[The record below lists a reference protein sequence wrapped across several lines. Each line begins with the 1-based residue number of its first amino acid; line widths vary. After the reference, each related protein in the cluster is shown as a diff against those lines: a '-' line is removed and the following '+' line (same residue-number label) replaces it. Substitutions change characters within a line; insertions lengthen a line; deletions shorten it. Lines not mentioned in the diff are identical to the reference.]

1 LFIAVRRTGTFFVV
15 FFAAFLPT
23 DPAAFFVAIVQ
34 WLILGQMLHGNHPVT
49 AIIPPSD
56 ACSMGPDLSQRSTH
70 TMSTRPTLPC
80 CRRALVK
87 GKDQVVIETT
97 AGQRITLDDASAS
110 ILIQDT
116 NGNTLRLDP
125 SGITIQAAAKVV
137 LSSSQL
143 EISAGMVTVNAGM
156 AKFSGVIQ
164 ADTLIA
170 NSVVASSYTP
180 GAGNIW
186 RGRRRGENLV
196 KSP

>member
-1 LFIAVRRTGTFFVV
+1 
-15 FFAAFLPT
+15 
-23 DPAAFFVAIVQ
+23 
-34 WLILGQMLHGNHPVT
+34 
-49 AIIPPSD
+49 
-56 ACSMGPDLSQRSTH
+56 
-70 TMSTRPTLPC
+70 MSTRPPLPC

-87 GKDQVVIETT
+87 GKDQLVIETT

-125 SGITIQAAAKVV
+125 SGISIQAAAKVV

-143 EISAGMVTVNAGM
+143 EISAGMVTVNAGT

-186 RGRRRGENLV
+186 
-196 KSP
+196 